1 MNHRR
6 RGSLRLGRAVGC
18 SAAGG
23 ALILMGLLF
32 ATAPLFVPGVAFALL
47 GSLAP
52 GWVWLSGRGA
62 RVERRMEQERV
73 VEDEPLEATLKLRT
87 GFFRPPVV
95 IEVFEPLAGRVVRLP
110 RGRRS
115 TIRVLARFDRRGRR
129 QLPPPSLVVR
139 DPLELA
145 QYVRGGRGPT
155 QDILVLPRTEPV
167 RWTRN
172 GGERASS
179 PASRARA
186 DLLAAVEVDGLRP
199 YRPGTPASRIHW
211 PALARGAGLL
221 ERRLRVEG
229 DLLPLVVLDAR
240 GNGPDEHLDAAVR
253 AAASLTLE
261 LARSGGCKLLLPGS
275 RRAMAVESDLASWPV
290 AHARLALVEG
300 GDDARAPSPAALR
313 VALGP
318 LFYVTAQ
325 PLERLPPAVGRETRN
340 ASSAVIVLP
349 AALAPGTDGRTSFT
363 VSRCRGFVVG
373 ARGRAAVSPQ
383 RSAAA

>member
-1 MNHRR
+1 MRAR
-6 RGSLRLGRAVGC
+6 RGPLRVSRALACSL
-18 SAAGG
+18 AGG
-23 ALILMGLLF
+23 ALILLGLSF

-47 GSLAP
+47 GALAP
-52 GWVWLSGRGA
+52 GWVWLSARSA
-62 RVERRMEQERV
+62 RVDRRMDQERV
-73 VEDEPLEATLKLRT
+73 AEDEPLEATLKLRT
-87 GFFRPPVV
+87 GILRPPAG
-95 IEVFEPLAGRVVRLP
+95 EVFEPLAGRMIRLP

-115 TIRVLARFDRRGRR
+115 TIRVLARFDRRGR
-129 QLPPPSLVVR
+129 LTLAPPSLVVR

-145 QYVRGGRGPT
+145 QYVRAGRGPAH
-155 QDILVLPRTEPV
+155 DVLVLPRTEPV

-229 DLLPLVVLDAR
+229 DLLPLIVLDAS
-240 GNGPDEHLDAAVR
+240 GTGPEEHLDAAVR

-261 LARSGGCKLLLPGS
+261 LARAGGCKLLLPGS
-275 RRAMAVESDLASWPV
+275 RRALAVESDLASWPV

-300 GDDARAPSPAALR
+300 GPDVRAPSPAALR
-313 VALGP
+313 ASLGP
-318 LFYVTAQ
+318 LFYVAAQ
-325 PLERLPPAVGRETRN
+325 PLERLPSAVGRETRN
-340 ASSAVIVLP
+340 ASSAVVVLP
-349 AALAPGTDGRTSFT
+349 LALAPGSDGRASFT
-363 VSRCRGFVVG
+363 VSGCRGLVVG
-373 ARGRAAVSPQ
+373 TRGRAAVAPR

>member
-1 MNHRR
+1 MNAGRR
-6 RGSLRLGRAVGC
+6 DSLRVSRALGC

-23 ALILMGLLF
+23 ALIVVGLLF

-47 GSLAP
+47 GPLAP
-52 GWVWLSGRGA
+52 AWVWLSGRGA

-87 GFFRPPVV
+87 GLLRPPGG
-95 IEVFEPLAGRVVRLP
+95 EVFEPLAGRVVRLP

-115 TIRVLARFDRRGRR
+115 TIRVLARFDRRGRLR
-129 QLPPPSLVVR
+129 LAPPSLVVR

-145 QYVRGGRGPT
+145 QYVRGGRGPA
-155 QDILVLPRTEPV
+155 QDVLVLPRTERV
-167 RWTRN
+167 RWARN
-172 GGERASS
+172 GGERTSS

-186 DLLAAVEVDGLRP
+186 DLLAAVDVDGLRP

-240 GNGPDEHLDAAVR
+240 GTGSHEHLDAAVR

-261 LARSGGCKLLLPGS
+261 LARTGGCKLLLPGS
-275 RRAMAVESDLASWPV
+275 RRALAVESDLASWPM

-300 GDDARAPSPAALR
+300 EDARAPSPAALR
-313 VALGP
+313 AALGP

-325 PLERLPPAVGRETRN
+325 SLERLPAAVGRETRN

-349 AALAPGTDGRTSFT
+349 VALAPGTDGRASFT
-363 VSRCRGFVVG
+363 VSGCRGFVVG
-373 ARGRAAVSPQ
+373 ARGRAAAAPR